1 MELLDFDMMARDARK
16 ALKTIG
22 LKVDISEKTVLF
34 VARQPE
40 TSRQPVL
47 KSVPLAWTGMQMGN
61 KNKHKFTEG
70 MEMTLVNHEENGAA
84 VKNHYLVTA
93 DFVNF

>member
-1 MELLDFDMMARDARK
+1 M
-16 ALKTIG
+16 
-22 LKVDISEKTVLF
+22 ISEKTVLF

-61 KNKHKFTEG
+61 KNKRSSAG
-70 MEMTLVNHEENGAA
+70 MPEASQRSCTLVFSGLQPA
-84 VKNHYLVTA
+84 LLL
-93 DFVNF
+93 D